1 MHECWL
7 QALPF
12 AALAYALAGIMA
24 TLLCALPP
32 VRWLLLAITG

>member
-1 MHECWL
+1 MCACWR

-12 AALAYALAGIMA
+12 AALAYAVAGIMA
-24 TLLCALPP
+24 TLLCTLPP